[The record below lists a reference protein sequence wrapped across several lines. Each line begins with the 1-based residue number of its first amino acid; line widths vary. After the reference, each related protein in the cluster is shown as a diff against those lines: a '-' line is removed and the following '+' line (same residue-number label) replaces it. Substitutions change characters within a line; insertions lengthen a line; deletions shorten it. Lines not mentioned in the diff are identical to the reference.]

1 MAGDMGPTLTRVH
14 KVVNSQTCQLVANL
28 HGVETDARP
37 DAAAVRR
44 YVERFAL
51 LLTDAGWPRMP
62 ARVFACL
69 LADDS
74 GRLTAG
80 ELASRLGV
88 SPAAVS
94 GAVRYLLQLGLI
106 TRDREPGVRSDHY
119 HVDDDVWQES
129 WMQQTGRLRRWQDGL
144 SEGIELLGAGSAAG
158 RRLEESR
165 EFFAF
170 LESEMDGMMERWRK
184 RRRRGPS

>member
-1 MAGDMGPTLTRVH
+1 MSLIASVP
-14 KVVNSQTCQLVANL
+14 
-28 HGVETDARP
+28 GVDADARP
-37 DAAAVRR
+37 HAAAVRR

-69 LADDS
+69 LADDE

-88 SPAAVS
+88 SPAGVS
-94 GAVRYLLQLGLI
+94 GAVRYLLQLGLV

-129 WMQQTGRLRRWQDGL
+129 WMQQTGRLHRWQEGL
-144 SEGIELLGAGSAAG
+144 TEGIDLLGADSAAG
-158 RRLEESR
+158 RRLEETR
-165 EFFAF
+165 DFFAF
-170 LESEMDGMMERWRK
+170 LESEMDGMMQRWRQ
-184 RRRRGPS
+184 RRGRVPT